1 MPLRWSLRRP
11 MLSIVLVVYRMP
23 VQASRTL
30 LSLAPCY
37 QRGVREQDYEVIVV
51 ENESDRMLGETEAT
65 RHARNVRYFARQET
79 RRSPVFALNFGAA
92 QARGSHIAVMIDG
105 ARMLTPGVVR
115 LSLDALRIARHAAV
129 ATPGYH
135 IGRKLQQL
143 AVQEGYDEHADTALL
158 DSIGWPTDG
167 YRLHEIAVLSDSCR
181 NGFLRPIAESNFL
194 VMSRDRW
201 RRLGGMDERYNDYG
215 GGYANL
221 DLYLRL
227 LQVPDTPAYLLYAE
241 GTFHQFHGGVTTGT
255 GGDALQRIAS
265 AIQQQDRA
273 IHGSDR
279 TLPNAVPI
287 LLGTPHPAVRR
298 FMRHSVDAADAG

>member
-1 MPLRWSLRRP
+1 
-11 MLSIVLVVYRMP
+11 
-23 VQASRTL
+23 
-30 LSLAPCY
+30 
-37 QRGVREQDYEVIVV
+37 
-51 ENESDRMLGETEAT
+51 
-65 RHARNVRYFARQET
+65 
-79 RRSPVFALNFGAA
+79 
-92 QARGSHIAVMIDG
+92 
-105 ARMLTPGVVR
+105 
-115 LSLDALRIARHAAV
+115 
-129 ATPGYH
+129 
-135 IGRKLQQL
+135 
-143 AVQEGYDEHADTALL
+143 
-158 DSIGWPTDG
+158 
-167 YRLHEIAVLSDSCR
+167 
-181 NGFLRPIAESNFL
+181 
-194 VMSRDRW
+194 
-201 RRLGGMDERYNDYG
+201 MDERYNDYG

-287 LLGTPHPAVRR
+287 LLGAPHPAVRR